1 MLVHTQRHC
10 SRAGNYVIHLSLWK
24 VAVLDLVSIVLRPRT
39 HYVPYMNLMQE
50 TLTVLDDEDD
60 KDDKTKELPLGK
72 ETEANLFKSRSIF
85 IYGPITQELAQKVN
99 TQLVALAA
107 ASDEDIRV
115 YVNSPGGH
123 VESGDSIHDMV
134 KFIKPKVW
142 MIGTG
147 WVASA
152 GSLIYVAVPKERR
165 ISLPNTRFLIHQ
177 PSGGTRGMAS
187 DIEIQA
193 REIIKM
199 NKRLIAIYAKATGQS
214 EEKIAKDI
222 DRDLWLSAEEAK
234 DYGLVSKIVTS
245 QSEI

>member
-1 MLVHTQRHC
+1 
-10 SRAGNYVIHLSLWK
+10 
-24 VAVLDLVSIVLRPRT
+24 
-39 HYVPYMNLMQE
+39 MNE
-50 TLTVLDDEDD
+50 EDD
-60 KDDKTKELPLGK
+60 DKSKELPLGK

-85 IYGPITQELAQKVN
+85 IYGGITMELAQKVC

-123 VESGDSIHDMV
+123 VESGDSIHDMI

-142 MIGTG
+142 IIGTG

-152 GSLIYVAVPKERR
+152 GALIYVSVPKEQRLC
-165 ISLPNTRFLIHQ
+165 LPNTRFLLHQ

-199 NKRLIAIYAKATGQS
+199 NHRLIKIFSKATGQT

-222 DRDLWLSAEEAK
+222 DRDYWLSAEEAK
-234 DYGLVSKIVTS
+234 DYGLVSKIVES
-245 QSEI
+245 QADIG